1 MKIDDVY
8 ILEEAVDDLNEGRS
22 FYDVQETGVGDYF
35 WDCLIAD
42 IESLI
47 IYAGVHRRKLGFI
60 KCSLS
65 VFPMP
70 FTMKLLKKLPMLLP
84 SYPCAEIQPGFQNN

>member
-1 MKIDDVY
+1 MKIGDVY

-22 FYDVQETGVGDYF
+22 FYDFQETGVGDYF

-47 IYAGVHRRKLGFI
+47 IYADEGVKSPISSYFEKQRANRRFD
-60 KCSLS
+60 
-65 VFPMP
+65 P
-70 FTMKLLKKLPMLLP
+70 F
-84 SYPCAEIQPGFQNN
+84 FF